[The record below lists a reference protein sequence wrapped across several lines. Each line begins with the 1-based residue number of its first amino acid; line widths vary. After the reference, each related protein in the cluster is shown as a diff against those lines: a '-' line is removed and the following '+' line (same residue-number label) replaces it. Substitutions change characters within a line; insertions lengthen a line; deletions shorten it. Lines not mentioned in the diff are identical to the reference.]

1 MVFSRTFEQTGVMS
15 PHTVWHHPI
24 LQNPYLEAHA
34 VPVRL
39 KMKADHRGGRLSLL
53 LRTRAQ
59 GCSIF
64 EVGKEVRE
72 DHASQ

>member
-39 KMKADHRGGRLSLL
+39 KMKAGHRGGRLSLL

-64 EVGKEVRE
+64 ELRKEVRK